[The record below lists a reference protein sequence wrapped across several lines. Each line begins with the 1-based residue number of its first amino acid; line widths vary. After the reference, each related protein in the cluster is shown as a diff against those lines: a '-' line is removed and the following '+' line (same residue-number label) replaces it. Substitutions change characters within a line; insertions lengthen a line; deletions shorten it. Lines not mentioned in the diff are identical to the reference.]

1 MSNKFFNV
9 ILNSFNCTTATQGN
23 ANNDK
28 SYYIDW
34 SARMP
39 QGVYHLSFTFQAEGN
54 IIQNIPTVALVYS
67 DIVNSSSNMILPQS
81 TLYNNTNIL
90 GTLHPTMIDSN
101 THVCYLSAD
110 RKSNPPIYLNNRPFN
125 NEFRVQVQSNDL
137 VPIPWVDETPS
148 TPSAL
153 SAYILI
159 LQFELIRE
167 Y

>member
-9 ILNSFNCTTATQGN
+9 VLNSFNCTTATQAN
-23 ANNDK
+23 ANSNK

-54 IIQNIPTVALVYS
+54 IIQNIPTVAVVYS
-67 DIVNSSSNMILPQS
+67 DIVSSSSNMILPQS
-81 TLYNNTNIL
+81 TVYSNTNIL
-90 GTLHPTMIDSN
+90 GTLYPTMIDPN
-101 THVCYLSAD
+101 GHVSYLRAD
-110 RKSNPPIYLNNRPFN
+110 QKSNPPIYLNNRPFN
-125 NEFRVQVQSNDL
+125 NEFIVQVQSNDL
-137 VPIPWVDETPS
+137 VPIPWVDETPT
-148 TPSAL
+148 TPSPI